1 MRVKVTLACSECKQ
15 RNYNTTKNKK
25 NNPDRIELQKY
36 VVHTYSGHEN
46 KVKATIEKAVKT
58 RGMED
63 CITQVV
69 VPTEDVVETTKTGK
83 EKIRQRKV
91 YPSYVIVKMIIT
103 DESWY
108 VVRNTKGVTG
118 FVGPGSKPVPLS
130 DDEVKAMGIDINT
143 PKIVDGEIDLEIGD
157 AIRVAK
163 GPFMGQ
169 IGNVE
174 DINIDKKEVK
184 VSINAFGKQT
194 PFTMDVDGIEKI

>member
-1 MRVKVTLACSECKQ
+1 MS
-15 RNYNTTKNKK
+15 
-25 NNPDRIELQKY
+25 ELQKENWY

-91 YPSYVIVKMIIT
+91 YPSYVLVKMIIT

>member
-1 MRVKVTLACSECKQ
+1 MS
-15 RNYNTTKNKK
+15 
-25 NNPDRIELQKY
+25 ELQESRWY

-58 RGMED
+58 RSMED

-83 EKIRQRKV
+83 EKTRQRKV
-91 YPSYVIVKMIIT
+91 FPGYVLVKMIIT

-130 DDEVKAMGIDINT
+130 EDEVKAMGIDTAI
-143 PKIVDGEIDLEIGD
+143 PKLVNSDIDLEIGD
-157 AIRVAK
+157 TVK
-163 GPFMGQ
+163 VSNGPFSGQ

-174 DINIDKKEVK
+174 EINLDTKEVK
-184 VSINAFGKQT
+184 VCINAFGKKT
-194 PFTMDVDGIEKI
+194 LFLVEFEGIEKI

>member
-1 MRVKVTLACSECKQ
+1 MS
-15 RNYNTTKNKK
+15 
-25 NNPDRIELQKY
+25 ELQESKWY

-58 RGMED
+58 RSMED

-83 EKIRQRKV
+83 EKTRQRKV
-91 YPSYVIVKMIIT
+91 FPGYVLVKMVIT

-130 DDEVKAMGIDINT
+130 DEEVKAMGIDT
-143 PKIVDGEIDLEIGD
+143 AVPKLVNGDIDLEVGD
-157 AIRVAK
+157 TVKVAN
-163 GPFMGQ
+163 GPFGGQ
-169 IGNVE
+169 IGTVE
-174 DINIDKKEVK
+174 EINLDTKEIKVCID
-184 VSINAFGKQT
+184 AFGKKT
-194 PFTMDVDGIEKI
+194 LFVVESEGIEKI

>member
-1 MRVKVTLACSECKQ
+1 MS
-15 RNYNTTKNKK
+15 
-25 NNPDRIELQKY
+25 ELQELKWY

-83 EKIRQRKV
+83 EKTRQRKV
-91 YPSYVIVKMIIT
+91 YPSYVLVKMIIT

-130 DDEVKAMGIDINT
+130 EEEVMAMGIDTTTTKLVNS
-143 PKIVDGEIDLEIGD
+143 DIDLEIGD
-157 AIRVAK
+157 AVKVAN
-163 GPFMGQ
+163 GPFSGQ
-169 IGNVE
+169 VGVVE
-174 DINIDKKEVK
+174 EINLENKEIKVCID
-184 VSINAFGKQT
+184 AFGKKT
-194 PFTMDVDGIEKI
+194 LFVVEFEGIEKI

>member
-1 MRVKVTLACSECKQ
+1 MS
-15 RNYNTTKNKK
+15 
-25 NNPDRIELQKY
+25 ELQESRWY

-83 EKIRQRKV
+83 EKTRQRKV
-91 YPSYVIVKMIIT
+91 FPGYVLVKMVIT

-130 DDEVKAMGIDINT
+130 EEEVKAMGIDAVI
-143 PKIVDGEIDLEIGD
+143 PKLASDDIDFEVGD
-157 AIRVAK
+157 TVEVAK
-163 GPFMGQ
+163 GPFSGQ
-169 IGNVE
+169 VGTVE
-174 DINIDKKEVK
+174 EINLETKEVK
-184 VSINAFGKQT
+184 VCISAFGKKT
-194 PFTMDVDGIEKI
+194 LFVVEFDGIEKI